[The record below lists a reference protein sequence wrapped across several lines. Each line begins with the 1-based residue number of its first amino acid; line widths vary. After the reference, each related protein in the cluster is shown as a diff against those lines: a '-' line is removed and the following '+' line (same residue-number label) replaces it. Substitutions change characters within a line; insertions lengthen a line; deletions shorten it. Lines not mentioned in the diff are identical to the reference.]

1 MRIYL
6 NHSSGMFFLSPTTNP
21 PTTEPTARHPP
32 CVSRTHKQIIS
43 RSVFGLSLLDPS
55 HQSPLAGSSRSLQLK
70 SIRIV
75 RESGAA
81 RRDALRRSLL
91 FTRTMGKIIVCSWF
105 YLVDRTVIT
114 ILTALCFYS
123 FLANRTQQ
131 SSMEMLAKWIDAKLK
146 EGARSHSR
154 HYL

>member
-1 MRIYL
+1 MLIQFNLCRIYL
-6 NHSSGMFFLSPTTNP
+6 NHSSGMFFFVTND
-21 PTTEPTARHPP
+21 EPADDGADSSTSSLRVTHTQTNNISLGLWALTFGPVAP
-32 CVSRTHKQIIS
+32 KSFSRIE
-43 RSVFGLSLLDPS
+43 SVAAAEVNPHS
-55 HQSPLAGSSRSLQLK
+55 
-70 SIRIV
+70 
-75 RESGAA
+75 ESGAA

-131 SSMEMLAKWIDAKLK
+131 SSMEMLAK
-146 EGARSHSR
+146 
-154 HYL
+154 